1 MRVESGQLA
10 VALAAVPALVLVWA
24 GVEKLR
30 RPFPASL
37 AIVRFGLAKR
47 VRPVVGRAAGATEV
61 AAGALLLARPQSP
74 WAYVPAAA
82 LLLVFAFLL
91 ARAVRRGERFACAC
105 FGAGENDS
113 ITAATVLRTAVLLA
127 LCLGGL
133 AWVELAS
140 LRPPYDVG
148 YLQAVATTC
157 VLLASLHLAATINS
171 THPFRE

>member
-1 MRVESGQLA
+1 VRVESAQLA
-10 VALAAVPALVLVWA
+10 VALVAVPAVVLVWA

-37 AIVRFGLAKR
+37 AIVRFGLARR
-47 VRPVVGRAAGATEV
+47 VRPAVGRAAGALEL
-61 AAGALLLARPQSP
+61 AAGTLLLARPQSP

-82 LLLVFAFLL
+82 LLLVFVFLL
-91 ARAVRRGERFACAC
+91 ARALGRGERFACAC
-105 FGAGENDS
+105 FGADEHDS
-113 ITAATVLRTAVLLA
+113 IRPVTIVRTAALLA

-133 AWVELAS
+133 AWTYAAS
-140 LRPPYDVG
+140 LDAAYDAG
-148 YLQAVATTC
+148 YLDAVAVSC

>member
-1 MRVESGQLA
+1 VRVETGQLA
-10 VALAAVPALVLVWA
+10 VALAAVPAVVLLWA

-47 VRPVVGRAAGATEV
+47 VRPEVGRGAGAIEV
-61 AAGALLLARPQSP
+61 AAGALLLVRPQSP

-91 ARAVRRGERFACAC
+91 ARAVGRGERFACAC
-105 FGAGENDS
+105 FGAGEHDS
-113 ITAATVLRTAVLLA
+113 ITPATVARTAVLLA
-127 LCLGGL
+127 FCLGGL
-133 AWVELAS
+133 AWVQVAS
-140 LRPPYDVG
+140 LRPSYGAG

-157 VLLASLHLAATINS
+157 VLLASLHLAATVNS

>member
-10 VALAAVPALVLVWA
+10 VALAAVPAVVLVWA
-24 GVEKLR
+24 GLEKLR

-47 VRPVVGRAAGATEV
+47 VRPEVGRGAGAIEIASGT
-61 AAGALLLARPQSP
+61 LLLVRPQSP

-82 LLLVFAFLL
+82 LLLLFVFLL
-91 ARAVRRGERFACAC
+91 ARAVGRGERFACAC
-105 FGAGENDS
+105 FGAGESDS
-113 ITAATVLRTAVLLA
+113 ITSATVLRTAVLLA

-157 VLLASLHLAATINS
+157 VLLASLHLAATIES